1 MGIFGRV
8 PSGGGSGT
16 SRRDRR
22 EAGVRGRSRTV
33 AKRETEQRAQLFV
46 IAGIALAAIAIVG
59 VGVFGYVQTSIR
71 PGEQT
76 VLKVGDKTY
85 HMSYVKNRLAYE
97 INKVSTQVQSG
108 SEQMAVLETLTTIEN
123 EEITR
128 LNAAQQN
135 VTVSDDEIDAQ
146 IRSNLGVTSDADQM
160 TFANAYRLDV
170 KKSGLS
176 PSEYRDIVAAS
187 VLESKIKDIIKAGI
201 PANADQVHLFDIEVS
216 AQTDAQSVVDR
227 LSGGENFGALA
238 KELSQDQTNV
248 DKGGE
253 MGWEPK
259 DALDPAAADAV
270 FALQPGQWTQPI
282 QVNGSYY
289 VYEVTEKGSAM
300 PLTDDQKSSIQSQL
314 FQNQES
320 NVSSQTTIDRR
331 YLPISS
337 DMWNKLVAVAA
348 QDIAKILSTK

>member
-8 PSGGGSGT
+8 PSAGGPGT
-16 SRRDRR
+16 SRKERR

-33 AKRETEQRAQLFV
+33 AKRETEQRAQFFVVAGIVLAV
-46 IAGIALAAIAIVG
+46 IAILG
-59 VGVFGYVQTSIR
+59 VGVFGYVQTSSR
-71 PGEQT
+71 PEQQT

-85 HMSYVKNRLAYE
+85 RMSDVKKRLAYE
-97 INKVSTQVQSG
+97 INKVATQVQSG
-108 SEQMAVLETLTTIEN
+108 SEQMAVLQTLSTIEN

-128 LNAAQQN
+128 INAAQQN
-135 VTVSDDEIDAQ
+135 LTVSDDEIDAK
-146 IRSNLGVTSDADQM
+146 IRSNLGVADDADQM
-160 TFANAYRLDV
+160 TFANAYRADV

-176 PSEYRDIVAAS
+176 PSDYRDMIAAA
-187 VLESKIKDIIKAGI
+187 VLESKIKDIITAGI
-201 PANADQVHLFDIEVS
+201 PANADQVHLYDIEVS
-216 AQTDAQSVVDR
+216 SQADAQRVVDR
-227 LSGGENFGALA
+227 LNAGEDFGALVT
-238 KELSQDQTNV
+238 ELSQDQTNV

-259 DALDPAAADAV
+259 DALDPAIGDAV
-270 FALQPGQWTQPI
+270 FALEAGQWSQP
-282 QVNGSYY
+282 VEVSGGYY
-289 VYEVTEKGSAM
+289 VYKVTEKGSAM
-300 PLTDDQKSSIQSQL
+300 PLTDSQKSSIESQL
-314 FQNQES
+314 FQNQQS